1 MTFRIGSTFRS
12 KDFNEAPRL
21 ARKAG
26 YDTFQTYLGP
36 AELVYCVPKTQETLQ
51 AFKAKLLKYHVTTII
66 HGSYT
71 INLCHPVGNIKR
83 TKSVNALISLLK
95 QSDVIGKRC
104 LGVIIHMGK
113 NMPENKLTEEQSLQ
127 VYAENLKY
135 VLSKAPGKIA
145 LETGASQGNEVGSR
159 LDRLGYI
166 YQQLSEEEKAR
177 VRFCIDTC
185 HIWASGY
192 DIGTAKGVTNFFK
205 EFDSKVNGRIVCI
218 HFNNSMNPLNSH
230 VDRHADLLHGEIPY
244 EGLKAVACYARDNGI
259 ALITETPLI
268 RSTAEEELAVIHG
281 MTKNYT
287 IA

>member
-12 KDFNEAPRL
+12 KDFSEAPRL
-21 ARKAG
+21 ARQAG

-36 AELVYCVPKTQETLQ
+36 AELVYCVPKTKETLET
-51 AFKAKLLKYHVTTII
+51 FKEKLLKYHVTTII

-71 INLCHPVGNIKR
+71 INLCHPVGNVKR
-83 TKSVNALISLLK
+83 TKSINALVSLLK

-113 NMPENKLTEEQSLQ
+113 NMPENKLSEKQSLET
-127 VYAENLKY
+127 YAKNLQY
-135 VLSKAPGKIA
+135 VLSQVPGKSKIV

-159 LDRLGYI
+159 LDRLGFI
-166 YQQLSEEEKAR
+166 YRQLTEAEKKR

-185 HIWASGY
+185 HVWASGY
-192 DIGTAKGVTNFFK
+192 DISNTENVNAFFE
-205 EFDSKVNGRIVCI
+205 EFHTKVGGKIVCI

-230 VDRHADLLHGEIPY
+230 VDRHADLTHGQIPY
-244 EGLKAVACYARDNGI
+244 DGLKAVAQYAKEHSI

-268 RSTAEEELAVIHG
+268 HTTPEEELAVIHG
-281 MTKNYT
+281 MINKK
-287 IA
+287 